1 MFVLPPLLRID
12 HILTGPGIVVSSIDT
27 EPGPGS
33 DHRALLARVALLK

>member
-12 HILTGPGIVVSSIDT
+12 HIVTGPGVVVTSIHS

-33 DHRALLARVALLK
+33 DHRALLARVVLLR